1 MFKEAGEAGYNLVE
15 FLVVAA
21 LVVLSG
27 FGVVFLETQGHGD
40 ATIAGALLDVIKVG
54 FGAVVAL
61 AYSAKNLIR
70 KDGQ

>member
-1 MFKEAGEAGYNLVE
+1 ME